1 MKIVTTKTEPR
12 YIFMQE
18 VPGGLIKHMNKI
30 PQYQL
35 LPSFQGIPTPEVFL
49 DSFPSKKTG
58 KRIYFCSLGLWHE
71 VVSWCRS
78 NNIECN
84 RPEDDL
90 IYTKFDMTE
99 EEFGEMVSGWGLNLQ
114 PRDYQI
120 RAAWKILKYTRSL
133 SLLAT
138 RAGKTLIGYIVF
150 RTMIEKMGAKRIL
163 MIVPSIQL
171 VKQGHQDFKDY
182 AEFFNGE
189 EVWAQGESVNGSNLT
204 IGTFQSLIRKLDPRS
219 KRYDPDYFS
228 GFDVVCVDEAHKL
241 NAKSIKT
248 ILSQPFMKEVKL
260 QFGFTG
266 TLPKPNTIEW
276 LGCQSLMG
284 PKIQDISTMELVGRG
299 FLVEPIIK
307 QFRLVYTPESYK
319 KEGIDCAEYLVGNYV
334 LKDNKKQ
341 LVPKADR
348 KLGQKYIKS
357 LPPTIKAIKQ
367 KYEPKYYYDY
377 LQSWMRDS
385 NALLNWEQELAQ
397 HSQQKM
403 DLIIQLLSNMTK
415 NCIVFA
421 HNTDYITYLIDA
433 IKKKFPERKVLK
445 IIGADNLKKRQ
456 KVLDE
461 MLAQD
466 GCILVASISCVATG
480 LTFRRLENII
490 LTQSFKSD
498 IITNQSLGRILLPE
512 EGTKPY
518 AMVYDLIDV
527 FDTKRIYNQ
536 GLAKVRNYKEQG
548 YKYTIENKK
557 IEYISIYGTTG

>member
-1 MKIVTTKTEPR
+1 M
-12 YIFMQE
+12 
-18 VPGGLIKHMNKI
+18 
-30 PQYQL
+30 
-35 LPSFQGIPTPEVFL
+35 
-49 DSFPSKKTG
+49 
-58 KRIYFCSLGLWHE
+58 
-71 VVSWCRS
+71 
-78 NNIECN
+78 
-84 RPEDDL
+84 
-90 IYTKFDMTE
+90 
-99 EEFGEMVSGWGLNLQ
+99 
-114 PRDYQI
+114 
-120 RAAWKILKYTRSL
+120 
-133 SLLAT
+133 
-138 RAGKTLIGYIVF
+138 
-150 RTMIEKMGAKRIL
+150 
-163 MIVPSIQL
+163 
-171 VKQGHQDFKDY
+171 
-182 AEFFNGE
+182 
-189 EVWAQGESVNGSNLT
+189 
-204 IGTFQSLIRKLDPRS
+204 
-219 KRYDPDYFS
+219 
-228 GFDVVCVDEAHKL
+228 
-241 NAKSIKT
+241 
-248 ILSQPFMKEVKL
+248 
-260 QFGFTG
+260 
-266 TLPKPNTIEW
+266 
-276 LGCQSLMG
+276 
-284 PKIQDISTMELVGRG
+284 
-299 FLVEPIIK
+299 
-307 QFRLVYTPESYK
+307 
-319 KEGIDCAEYLVGNYV
+319 

-466 GCILVASISCVATG
+466 GCILVASVSCVATG

-536 GLAKVRNYKEQG
+536 GLAKVRNYKKQG